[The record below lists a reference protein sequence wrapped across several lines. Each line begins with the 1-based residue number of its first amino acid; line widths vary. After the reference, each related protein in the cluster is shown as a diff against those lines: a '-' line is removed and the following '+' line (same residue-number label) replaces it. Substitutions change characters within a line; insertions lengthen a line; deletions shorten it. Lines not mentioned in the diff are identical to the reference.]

1 MDKGALAS
9 LALEGISRGLCKAFR
24 GLPDRRLQNGSA
36 EWEVWQHEAR
46 YAVACIGNAGL
57 IKPIMAIT
65 IMPRGPSY
73 IIRVRHPDETWN
85 DICPTRGILLIK
97 GDC

>member
-1 MDKGALAS
+1 MKTLVNEQV
-9 LALEGISRGLCKAFR
+9 LEAVARGVCKAFR
-24 GLPDRRLQNGSA
+24 GHPDREHDAGP
-36 EWEVWQHEAR
+36 EWCAYLPEAR
-46 YAVACIGNAGL
+46 YAVHCIGNSGL
-57 IKPIMAIT
+57 LKEVMAIT
-65 IMPRGPSY
+65 IMPRNTSY